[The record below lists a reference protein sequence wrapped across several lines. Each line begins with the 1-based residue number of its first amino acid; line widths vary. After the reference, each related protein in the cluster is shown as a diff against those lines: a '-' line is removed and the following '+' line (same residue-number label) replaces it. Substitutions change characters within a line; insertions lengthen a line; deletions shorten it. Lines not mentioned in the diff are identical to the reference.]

1 MRLRKKRIQLR
12 LSDDEYLQLG
22 KQAEQTGMTRSQLL
36 RSYIMGKEIHAK
48 PSGEYLRLV
57 REINAIGNNINQIAH
72 IANSQRY
79 IDKAQIRYITG
90 YLDNIMEKV
99 RDLR

>member
-1 MRLRKKRIQLR
+1 MRLREKRIQLR

-22 KQAEQTGMTRSQLL
+22 KQAEQTGML